1 MSKSKKY
8 DAISGFEGTSYV
20 FDFNNDAARELQLI
34 GILKDDV
41 ILNPD
46 LDEWTTLKDSDE
58 ALSAFNILKNGT
70 SVEA

>member
-1 MSKSKKY
+1 MPKSKEY

-20 FDFNNDAARELQLI
+20 FDFNNDDAGELQLI
-34 GILKDDV
+34 GIWKDDV

>member
-20 FDFNNDAARELQLI
+20 FDFNNDDAGELQLI
-34 GILKDDV
+34 GIWKDDV

-46 LDEWTTLKDSDE
+46 LEEWTTLKDSDE

-70 SVEA
+70 AVEA

>member
-1 MSKSKKY
+1 MKSKKY

-20 FDFNNDAARELQLI
+20 FDFNNDDAGELQLI
-34 GILKDDV
+34 GIWKDDV

>member
-8 DAISGFEGTSYV
+8 EAISGFEGTSYV
-20 FDFNNDAARELQLI
+20 FDFNNDDAGELQLI
-34 GILKDDV
+34 GIWKDDV

-46 LDEWTTLKDSDE
+46 LEEWTTLKDSDE

-70 SVEA
+70 AVEA

>member
-20 FDFNNDAARELQLI
+20 FDFNNDDAGKLQLI
-34 GILKDDV
+34 GIWKDDV